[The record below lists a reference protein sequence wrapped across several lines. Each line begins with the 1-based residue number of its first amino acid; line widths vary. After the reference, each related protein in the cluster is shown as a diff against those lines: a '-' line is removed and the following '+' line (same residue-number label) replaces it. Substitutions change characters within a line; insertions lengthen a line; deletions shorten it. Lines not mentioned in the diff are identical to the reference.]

1 MLSEQKKQAK
11 SIGMT
16 AGTNVEMTAGIS
28 VEVTARTAVEMTA
41 GINVEVTAETAVE
54 MTAGMSIEVTAGT
67 TVVIILIISDGIDTK
82 DRVDR
87 TTGMGIIILEIIQKM
102 IGSAANVKT

>member
-11 SIGMT
+11 SIGMI
-16 AGTNVEMTAGIS
+16 AGMTEEMS
-28 VEVTARTAVEMTA
+28 VEVTTGTDVEM
-41 GINVEVTAETAVE
+41 IAEIIGE
-54 MTAGMSIEVTAGT
+54 GTAGT
-67 TVVIILIISDGIDTK
+67 TVVIILIILDEIDTK
-82 DRVDR
+82 DRVRR